1 MKKRLIKGEYI
12 DFYSETNCYE
22 KAKTIAKKLRKEGL
36 FFRIQGDYYRGRN
49 LWTIYFRNPK
59 DLSHIDMY
67 DNLLLGDEVVEEQHK
82 EERVW

>member
-1 MKKRLIKGEYI
+1 MKKRLIKGEYF

-49 LWTIYFRNPK
+49 LWTIYYRNPK
-59 DLSHIDMY
+59 ELGHINMY